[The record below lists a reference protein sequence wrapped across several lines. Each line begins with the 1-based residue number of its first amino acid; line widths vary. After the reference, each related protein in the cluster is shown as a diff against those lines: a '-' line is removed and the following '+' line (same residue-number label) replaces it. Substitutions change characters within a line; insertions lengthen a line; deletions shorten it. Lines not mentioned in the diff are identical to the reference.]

1 MATTSL
7 RRVCVTRLR
16 RAQLHQIILHPWG
29 DVVAGR
35 HHELGAA
42 ALRRLV
48 IVPLAA
54 WPVARL
60 PVTGR
65 SER

>member
-1 MATTSL
+1 MATASL
-7 RRVCVTRLR
+7 RRLCVTRLR
-16 RAQLHQIILHPWG
+16 RAQLHQIILDPWG
-29 DVVAGR
+29 DLVAGR
-35 HHELGAA
+35 HHELVAA
-42 ALRRLV
+42 ALRRWV
-48 IVPLAA
+48 IAPLSA